1 MKKVFLLALLVFI
14 TACTPKQQV
23 LDNQNGDNLQ
33 IVQEEKRVVTQSEYE
48 GQVKTALQGYYT
60 TNDVTAVKDQIV
72 SLTVPAEYLDVH
84 FELVVAFELL
94 DQGQKQNDQS
104 KIDQG
109 QKKLEEL
116 SKTYTWLK

>member
-14 TACTPKQQV
+14 TACTPRQQV